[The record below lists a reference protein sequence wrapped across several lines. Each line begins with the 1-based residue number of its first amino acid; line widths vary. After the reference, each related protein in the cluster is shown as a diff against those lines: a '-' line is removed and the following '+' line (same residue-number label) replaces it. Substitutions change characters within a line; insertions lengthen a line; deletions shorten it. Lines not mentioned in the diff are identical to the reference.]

1 MPVQTNTIQATV
13 KSIINLQLE
22 CRGWKANKHRWKY
35 EEKPKLHRYC
45 VSTMLKQKPLTLF
58 FLLCSKEMEFSPF
71 WHPSHSVL
79 PRLQSALN
87 TQLYKQYHDKSFHFG
102 PPPPTTFLL
111 STCVWWGEGG
121 CGGGWAMHACVCVC
135 VWGIQYDFCVS
146 VFYCLGFVYT
156 FLESLQNMVCSSLLV
171 RYGIVEMT
179 IIIICIKAH

>member
-1 MPVQTNTIQATV
+1 M

-58 FLLCSKEMEFSPF
+58 LLLCSKEMEFSPF

-87 TQLYKQYHDKSFHFG
+87 THLYKQYHDKSFHFG
-102 PPPPTTFLL
+102 PPPPPPLHSF
-111 STCVWWGEGG
+111 CAPV
-121 CGGGWAMHACVCVC
+121 CGGGRGDVGVAGRCMHVCVC